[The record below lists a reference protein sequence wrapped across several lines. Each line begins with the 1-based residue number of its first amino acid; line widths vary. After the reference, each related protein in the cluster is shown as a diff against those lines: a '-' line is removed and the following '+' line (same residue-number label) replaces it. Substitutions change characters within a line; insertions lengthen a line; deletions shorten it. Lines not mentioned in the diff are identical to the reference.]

1 MRSRA
6 SMREGPPRPAARSTS
21 ARPRWRSRR
30 RRACSRPRPLEVEV
44 RSTAVKILHVVPTYL
59 PARRYGGP
67 IYTVHGLCK
76 ALAARGHEVSVAT
89 TNVDGDN
96 DSEVPLGTP
105 VDLDGVSV
113 HYYAS
118 PLRRLYWSPSM
129 HKALKSLVPKN
140 DVVHL
145 HSVFL
150 DPTRAAARAAHRA
163 GVPYVITP
171 RGMLV
176 RELIRQKSTLAK
188 TAWLRLVERRNFDQA
203 AAIHFTSQLEWDDAK
218 EIGLPLPSPFVVPN
232 AIDIQPLQTMPR
244 DDDTI
249 LFLGRITWKK
259 GIDILIE
266 SLAYV
271 ERARLV
277 IAGND
282 DEKYAPRLRELAEQ
296 VGVADRGEFRG
307 TVTGDAKEALL
318 ASAAIFA
325 LPSLSENFAN
335 VVLEAMA
342 AATPVIVTP
351 QVGLSDDVRRAHAG
365 VVADR
370 DPRALGEAI
379 AGLLRDPRLRAEM
392 GERGRHLVEE
402 KFTWPRVAA
411 EMEAHYARLRR

>member
-1 MRSRA
+1 
-6 SMREGPPRPAARSTS
+6 
-21 ARPRWRSRR
+21 
-30 RRACSRPRPLEVEV
+30 V
-44 RSTAVKILHVVPTYL
+44 RILHVVPTYL

-76 ALAARGHEVSVAT
+76 ALVARGHDVSVTT
-89 TNVDGDN
+89 TNVDGDD
-96 DSEVPLGTP
+96 DSDVPLGTP
-105 VDLDGVSV
+105 VDLDGVKV

-129 HKALKSLVPKN
+129 HKALASLVPRH

-150 DPTRAAARAAHRA
+150 DPTRAAARAANRA

-176 RELIRQKSTLAK
+176 RELIRQKSPLAK
-188 TAWLRLVERRNFDQA
+188 TVWLRLIERRNFEHA
-203 AAIHFTSQLEWDDAK
+203 AAIHFTSQREWDDAK
-218 EIGLPLPSPFVVPN
+218 EIEIPLPSPFVVPN
-232 AIDIQPLQTMPR
+232 AIDLTQWGAGAPPRPR
-244 DDDTI
+244 DENTI

-259 GIDILIE
+259 GIDILID
-266 SLAYV
+266 SLAHV
-271 ERARLV
+271 ENARLIV
-277 IAGND
+277 AGND
-282 DEKYAPRLRELAEQ
+282 DEKYAPRLRELAERI
-296 VGVADRGEFRG
+296 GVADRVEFRG

-318 ASAAIFA
+318 ASATLFA

-351 QVGLSDDVRRAHAG
+351 QVGLADDVRRAHAG
-365 VVADR
+365 IVVER
-370 DPRALGEAI
+370 DPRQLAAAI
-379 AGLLRDPRLRAEM
+379 EELLRDPERRAGM
-392 GERGRHLVEE
+392 GARGRRLVEE
-402 KFTWPRVAA
+402 RFTWPRVAE

>member
-1 MRSRA
+1 MR
-6 SMREGPPRPAARSTS
+6 
-21 ARPRWRSRR
+21 
-30 RRACSRPRPLEVEV
+30 VKV

-76 ALAARGHEVSVAT
+76 ALVARGNEVSVAT
-89 TNVDGDN
+89 TNVDGDD
-96 DSEVPLGTP
+96 DSDVPLGTP
-105 VDLDGVSV
+105 VDLDGVKV

-118 PLRRLYWSPSM
+118 QLRRLYWSPSM
-129 HKALKSLVPKN
+129 HKALASLVRQH

-176 RELIRQKSTLAK
+176 RELIRQKSTVAK
-188 TAWLRLVERRNFDQA
+188 TAWLRLIERRNFEHA
-203 AAIHFTSQLEWDDAK
+203 AAIHFTSQREWDDAK
-218 EIGLPLPSPFVVPN
+218 EIEIPLPSPFVVPN
-232 AIDIQPLQTMPR
+232 AIDIQPLQTLPR
-244 DDDTI
+244 DNDTI

-266 SLAYV
+266 SLAHV
-271 ERARLV
+271 ERARLI

-282 DEKYAPRLRELAEQ
+282 DEKYAPRLRELAERL
-296 VGVADRGEFRG
+296 GVADRVEFRG
-307 TVTGDAKEALL
+307 TVTGDAKETLL
-318 ASAAIFA
+318 ASVTLFA

-351 QVGLSDDVRRAHAG
+351 QVGLADDVRRSHAG
-365 VVADR
+365 VVVER
-370 DPRALGEAI
+370 DPRRLAATIDE
-379 AGLLRDPRLRAEM
+379 LLRDPERRAEM
-392 GERGRHLVEE
+392 GARGRRLVEE
-402 KFTWPRVAA
+402 RFTWPRVAA